1 MNSMLLAIPGWGIAL
16 IVVGVLL
23 LLVVAVV
30 AYVIGVYN
38 ALIRLRNNA
47 EEAYSTMDVSM
58 KKRYDV
64 IPNIVETV
72 KGYAKH
78 EEKTLEGVMQ
88 ARYSCMSANDPEERA
103 KSENMLT
110 GTLKSLFAVTENYPQ
125 LQANENFLSLQNTL
139 KNLEDEIA
147 NSRKYYNGSVKLL
160 NNKIEVFPSN
170 LVAKKFKFEKKVL
183 FEVTNEEERVAP
195 KVQF

>member
-1 MNSMLLAIPGWGIAL
+1 MPGWGIAL
-16 IVVGVLL
+16 LVVGIVV
-23 LLVVAVV
+23 LLVIAIV

-38 ALIRLRNNA
+38 ALVRLRNNA
-47 EEAYSTMDVSM
+47 EEGYSTMDVYM

-64 IPNIVETV
+64 IPNIVESV

-78 EEKTLEGVMQ
+78 EAKTLEGVMQ
-88 ARYSCMSANDPEERA
+88 ARYACMSANSPEERA
-103 KSENMLT
+103 KNENMLS
-110 GTLKSLFAVTENYPQ
+110 GTLKSLFAVTENYPE
-125 LQANENFLSLQNTL
+125 LKANENFLSLQATL

-147 NSRKYYNGSVKLL
+147 NSRKYYNGCVKLL

-170 LVAKKFKFEKKVL
+170 LVARRFKFEKKPL
-183 FEVTNEEERVAP
+183 FEVSSSEERVAP